1 MMMMMMMMMNGFCG
15 MVDQPKAF
23 SVISN
28 RDHCHRSL
36 PSRISDAPRAGYQL
50 LNCYRHHL

>member
-50 LNCYRHHL
+50 LNWYRHHL